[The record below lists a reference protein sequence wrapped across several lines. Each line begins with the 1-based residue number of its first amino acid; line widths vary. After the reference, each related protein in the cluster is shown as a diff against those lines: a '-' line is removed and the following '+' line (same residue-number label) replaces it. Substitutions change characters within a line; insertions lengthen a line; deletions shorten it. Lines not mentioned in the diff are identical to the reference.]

1 MLLHVDFI
9 RFAPSM
15 CAATSVYYM
24 RLLTA
29 SSDEIVWTR
38 TLQHYTDY
46 LQTDL
51 HECCQILHKKHRS
64 TKTHELRAV
73 YDKFA
78 CPSTVKL
85 PTSSLCL
92 NYLFLV
98 SRVCFLVKIANLW
111 KVLLHFV
118 FVLMVYENNKFIHL
132 SLCTV
137 CWCVFWKHTQ
147 RGPSFFLVYSF
158 QIKINK

>member
-1 MLLHVDFI
+1 MHTYLNRFLSAAEADKKQKDLAKYFSEIMLLHVDFI

-78 CPSTVKL
+78 CPKYSQVADIEPLSEL
-85 PTSSLCL
+85 PFSC
-92 NYLFLV
+92 
-98 SRVCFLVKIANLW
+98 
-111 KVLLHFV
+111 
-118 FVLMVYENNKFIHL
+118 E
-132 SLCTV
+132 
-137 CWCVFWKHTQ
+137 
-147 RGPSFFLVYSF
+147 
-158 QIKINK
+158 